1 METFSYTAFLNGNLL
16 AQGNLEDVVLK
27 IKKQM
32 GKADHS
38 EALLFNDSTG
48 KVIDFN
54 YQGSKEDVEKRLEVY
69 KTPTSVSTPTGPGRP
84 KLGVVS
90 REVSLLPRHWEWLAA
105 QPGGASATLRL
116 LIEEARKKTESSV
129 SIKQLQERTY
139 QVMFTLAGDLEGYE
153 ESVRALYKKDRKSFL
168 EHQNTWPSDV
178 KKYILKVAQGI
189 F

>member
-1 METFSYTAFLNGNLL
+1 METYSYTAFLGDAIL
-16 AQGNLEDVVLK
+16 AQGNLEEVVLK

-48 KVIDFN
+48 KVMDFN
-54 YQGSKEDVEKRLEVY
+54 FQGTREDVEKRLEVY
-69 KTPTSVSTPTGPGRP
+69 RAPDSSPSRSGPGRP

-105 QPGGASATLRL
+105 QPGGVSVTLRL
-116 LIEEARKKTESSV
+116 LIEEAKKKSESSV
-129 SIKQLQERTY
+129 TIKQLQERTY

-153 ESVRALYKKDRKSFL
+153 EAVRALYKKDRKNFL
-168 EHQNTWPSDV
+168 EHQSSWPSDV